1 MISKAAN
8 VATYIND
15 APADRRA
22 VLKKL
27 RVLARK
33 IFKGCEESIDYG
45 MPVYKRGD
53 VMQFAF
59 ASQRQY
65 VALYAGKVAIDKYRD
80 KLTGASL
87 GKGCIRFT
95 NPDKIDFAV
104 IEPLLR
110 TTAKARSAPG

>member
-1 MISKAAN
+1 MISKAAD
-8 VATYIND
+8 VATYINEV
-15 APADRRA
+15 PADRKA
-22 VLKKL
+22 VMKKL
-27 RVLARK
+27 RTLSRK
-33 IFKGCEESIDYG
+33 IFKGCEESVDYG
-45 MPVYKRGD
+45 MPVYKRNG

-65 VALYAGKVAIDKYRD
+65 VALYAGKEAIDKFRD

-95 NPDKIDFAV
+95 NPMKIDFAV

-110 TTAKARSAPG
+110 ATAKARSGSG